1 MMKVVGEE
9 GTTTEDYIEYLKS
22 DFLDSVYFQQNSFDE
37 VDNSVSVE
45 RQTYTLEKVLR
56 ILGSDFDLNSKDDA
70 RSYFNS
76 LRPLFIDWNY
86 STWKDDSFTDIE
98 KKIDE
103 LYAQKNGKLQ
113 KEAAA
118 LLKDGE

>member
-1 MMKVVGEE
+1 MMKVIGEE

-76 LRPLFIDWNY
+76 LRQLFIDWNY
-86 STWKDDSFTDIE
+86 STWKDDAFVSLE

>member
-1 MMKVVGEE
+1 MMKVIGEE

-76 LRPLFIDWNY
+76 MRQLFIDWNY
-86 STWKDDSFTDIE
+86 STWKDDAFVSLE

-103 LYAQKNGKLQ
+103 LYAQKKGRLQ

>member
-1 MMKVVGEE
+1 M
-9 GTTTEDYIEYLKS
+9 
-22 DFLDSVYFQQNSFDE
+22 YFQQNSFDE
-37 VDNSVSVE
+37 VDASPEVE
-45 RQTYTLEKVLR
+45 RQTY
-56 ILGSDFDLNSKDDA
+56 
-70 RSYFNS
+70 FNS
-76 LRPLFIDWNY
+76 LRQLFIDWNY